1 MAVSAEQMDSLTKSL
16 PTKSAKIRR
25 LAEAGVARAD
35 IARFLNLRYQHVRN
49 VLVAAEHNPG
59 REEAAKPADTTDEQ
73 SGRVRI
79 GPQGRIQIP
88 AATIAKL
95 GLKEGQ
101 TLFVEVESGEIHL
114 LPVAAAVSRAQA
126 IIRKFVP
133 AEVSLVDQLLEDRRR
148 EVEREHNNG

>member
-1 MAVSAEQMDSLTKSL
+1 MDSLTKGL
-16 PTKSAKIRR
+16 PTKAAKIRS

-49 VLVAAEHNPG
+49 VLVAAQHNPA
-59 REEAAKPADTTDEQ
+59 RDELAKPAHAFEEQ

-79 GPQGRIQIP
+79 GPEGRIQIP
-88 AATIAKL
+88 AATIVEL
-95 GLKEGQ
+95 GLMEGQ
-101 TLFVEVESGEIHL
+101 TLFVEVENGEIHL

-133 AEVSLVDQLLEDRRR
+133 AGVSLVDQLLEDRRR
-148 EVEREHNNG
+148 EVERNNG